1 MNNLLKNLSWLS
13 LALAL
18 CALPVYGCGD
28 DSGDDDD
35 NGGSNADD
43 GGAGKGGAGKDADKD
58 GGAGKG
64 GAGKGGAGTG
74 GDKDGGAGKGGDAGP
89 DAGTGDEDCYAGK
102 EKTTDE
108 QFLNQCSDS
117 QSEKF
122 DNAERIKFELPNG
135 ELWKP
140 GDDLPEVP

>member
-35 NGGSNADD
+35 NGGSNAD
-43 GGAGKGGAGKDADKD
+43 D